1 MIDLSNPNLLMIAGA
16 VVVGLLLVWFLFGRS
31 SAPRERSY
39 KPDVLDEGAA
49 PAARNQ
55 ALIDAPPAA
64 KVAPVAAP
72 KPAPEPVPAKEP
84 KPAAKAEPKAKAA
97 PKPKAEPKAKAAPKP
112 KAEPKAKAA
121 VKTEPKVKA
130 EPKAKA
136 APKVEAKP
144 KAEPKAKAA
153 PKVAPKPKAAA
164 PAAGPDDLS
173 RIKGLGPK
181 LQKLLPELGIT
192 SFAQIAA
199 MTDADLADLDTKLGA
214 FAGRP
219 AKDSWIEQAKLLAA
233 GDTAGF
239 EGKFGK
245 V

>member
-1 MIDLSNPNLLMIAGA
+1 MIDLNNPNLLIFAA
-16 VVVGLLLVWFLFGRS
+16 ALVFGLLLVWYLFGRS

-64 KVAPVAAP
+64 KVAPVIAP
-72 KPAPEPVPAKEP
+72 APAPEPVPVVEPAPAAEPSPAAKPKAAPTPNVEP
-84 KPAAKAEPKAKAA
+84 KPKAEPAAKAEPKPKAA
-97 PKPKAEPKAKAAPKP
+97 PKPKAEPKP
-112 KAEPKAKAA
+112 
-121 VKTEPKVKA
+121 
-130 EPKAKA
+130 
-136 APKVEAKP
+136 
-144 KAEPKAKAA
+144 
-153 PKVAPKPKAAA
+153 AAA

-192 SFAQIAA
+192 TFAQIAA
-199 MTDADLADLDTKLGA
+199 MTEADLAELDTKLGA

-219 AKDSWIEQAKLLAA
+219 AKDSWVEQARFLAA

-239 EGKFGK
+239 ESKFGK

>member
-1 MIDLSNPNLLMIAGA
+1 MIDLSNPNLLIFAG
-16 VVVGLLLVWFLFGRS
+16 VMVFGLVLVWYLFGRS

-64 KVAPVAAP
+64 KVAPVVAP
-72 KPAPEPVPAKEP
+72 KPAPDPVLTNEP

-97 PKPKAEPKAKAAPKP
+97 PKAKATP
-112 KAEPKAKAA
+112 
-121 VKTEPKVKA
+121 
-130 EPKAKA
+130 
-136 APKVEAKP
+136 KP

-153 PKVAPKPKAAA
+153 PKVEPKVKAEPKAEVKPKAEAKPKAAPKPKAAA
-164 PAAGPDDLS
+164 PSAGPDDLS

-199 MTDADLADLDTKLGA
+199 MSDADLADLDTKLGA

-219 AKDSWIEQAKLLAA
+219 AKDSWVEQAKLLAA

>member
-1 MIDLSNPNLLMIAGA
+1 MVI
-16 VVVGLLLVWFLFGRS
+16 GLLLVWFLFGRS

-64 KVAPVAAP
+64 KVAQTAAP
-72 KPAPEPVPAKEP
+72 KPAPKPVAAAEPKAEP
-84 KPAAKAEPKAKAA
+84 KPEPKAKAA
-97 PKPKAEPKAKAAPKP
+97 PKPKAEPKAKAAPK
-112 KAEPKAKAA
+112 AEPKAKAA
-121 VKTEPKVKA
+121 SKPKAAAKAEPKIKA

-136 APKVEAKP
+136 APKAEPKAKPAPKAEPKPKAEAKP
-144 KAEPKAKAA
+144 KAAPKA
-153 PKVAPKPKAAA
+153 APKPKAAA
-164 PAAGPDDLS
+164 PSAGPDDLS

-219 AKDSWIEQAKLLAA
+219 AKDSWVEQAKLLAA

>member
-1 MIDLSNPNLLMIAGA
+1 MIELSNNNLLILAGA
-16 VVVGLLLVWFLFGRS
+16 LVFGLLLVWYLFARASKPRQRS
-31 SAPRERSY
+31 F

-64 KVAPVAAP
+64 KIAPMIAAAPAPELKAAP
-72 KPAPEPVPAKEP
+72 KPKAAPKAAA
-84 KPAAKAEPKAKAA
+84 KPAPKAA
-97 PKPKAEPKAKAAPKP
+97 PKPKAETKP
-112 KAEPKAKAA
+112 
-121 VKTEPKVKA
+121 
-130 EPKAKA
+130 
-136 APKVEAKP
+136 
-144 KAEPKAKAA
+144 
-153 PKVAPKPKAAA
+153 APKPKAATKPKAA
-164 PAAGPDDLS
+164 PKPVAAPDDLA

-192 SFAQIAA
+192 TFAQIAA
-199 MTDADLADLDTKLGA
+199 LTEADLAALDTKLGA

-219 AKDSWIEQAKLLAA
+219 AKDNWIEQAKFLAT

>member
-1 MIDLSNPNLLMIAGA
+1 MIDLSNPNLLIFAGA
-16 VVVGLLLVWFLFGRS
+16 LVFGLLLVWYLFGRAS
-31 SAPRERSY
+31 TPRERSY

-64 KVAPVAAP
+64 KVAPVIVPA
-72 KPAPEPVPAKEP
+72 PAPEAVPVAEP
-84 KPAAKAEPKAKAA
+84 KVEPKAKAA
-97 PKPKAEPKAKAAPKP
+97 PKPKAKAESKPKPKAEPKAKAAPKP
-112 KAEPKAKAA
+112 KAEPK
-121 VKTEPKVKA
+121 PK
-130 EPKAKA
+130 P
-136 APKVEAKP
+136 
-144 KAEPKAKAA
+144 
-153 PKVAPKPKAAA
+153 APKPAAA
-164 PAAGPDDLS
+164 VPAAGPDDLS

-199 MTDADLADLDTKLGA
+199 MTDADLAQLDTKLGA

-219 AKDSWIEQAKLLAA
+219 AKDSWVEQAKFLAA

>member
-1 MIDLSNPNLLMIAGA
+1 MIDLSNPNLLIFAGA
-16 VVVGLLLVWFLFGRS
+16 LVFGLLLVWYLFGRS

-64 KVAPVAAP
+64 KIEPVIAPA
-72 KPAPEPVPAKEP
+72 PAPEPVPA
-84 KPAAKAEPKAKAA
+84 PAPA
-97 PKPKAEPKAKAAPKP
+97 PVA
-112 KAEPKAKAA
+112 
-121 VKTEPKVKA
+121 
-130 EPKAKA
+130 
-136 APKVEAKP
+136 EAKP
-144 KAEPKAKAA
+144 A
-153 PKVAPKPKAAA
+153 PAPKPKAA
-164 PAAGPDDLS
+164 PAAASAGPDDLS

-181 LQKLLPELGIT
+181 LQKLLPELGVT

-199 MTDADLADLDTKLGA
+199 MTDADLAELDSKLGA

-219 AKDSWIEQAKLLAA
+219 AKDSWVEQAKLLAA